1 MTVKILE
8 SLESNNSRLFKEEIL
23 FKHKNDDL
31 LRRVF
36 IASFDPYTNYF
47 ISKFKMPPPLGSGDD
62 NEVVGKFL
70 DTIYNELST
79 RNLTG
84 NAAKQL
90 VVSLFTDMTGPQQKW
105 CQRILLKNLR
115 CGVSTTTVNKIWPDS
130 IVGFSVQLAETLKT
144 RHEHGIGIII
154 EDEVTYPIRIEPKL
168 DGLRCIVVKKNG
180 EVVMFTRS
188 GAVLETLPRIKSII
202 EKSPWDE
209 FVLDAEVMGADWNE
223 TASVAMSYKRGKDD
237 SNMVLH
243 VFDAM
248 TFDDWRDQDS
258 SLGLCDRVDLAS
270 ELVAQIK
277 SDTVV
282 TVPGKT
288 VNSLQELL
296 VFYNRT
302 MEDGFEGIMLK
313 VLDAKYAFKRSKA
326 VLKMKP
332 VTTYEGVIV
341 GHYLGGVG
349 SKRESLWGG
358 FNVMMPNGVMTRVGG
373 GYTDVLKAE
382 IGIEPDMYIGK
393 IMEVEGQPDPLTT
406 DGLTREGKVRF
417 PVFVRFRNENDV
429 ECKVVQAGRKYL
441 ENNRV

>member
-1 MTVKILE
+1 
-8 SLESNNSRLFKEEIL
+8 
-23 FKHKNDDL
+23 
-31 LRRVF
+31 
-36 IASFDPYTNYF
+36 
-47 ISKFKMPPPLGSGDD
+47 
-62 NEVVGKFL
+62 
-70 DTIYNELST
+70 
-79 RNLTG
+79 
-84 NAAKQL
+84 
-90 VVSLFTDMTGPQQKW
+90 
-105 CQRILLKNLR
+105 
-115 CGVSTTTVNKIWPDS
+115 
-130 IVGFSVQLAETLKT
+130 
-144 RHEHGIGIII
+144 
-154 EDEVTYPIRIEPKL
+154 
-168 DGLRCIVVKKNG
+168 
-180 EVVMFTRS
+180 
-188 GAVLETLPRIKSII
+188 
-202 EKSPWDE
+202 
-209 FVLDAEVMGADWNE
+209 
-223 TASVAMSYKRGKDD
+223 
-237 SNMVLH
+237 
-243 VFDAM
+243 
-248 TFDDWRDQDS
+248 
-258 SLGLCDRVDLAS
+258 
-270 ELVAQIK
+270 
-277 SDTVV
+277 
-282 TVPGKT
+282 
-288 VNSLQELL
+288 
-296 VFYNRT
+296 